1 MRRIHM
7 FQRVSA
13 NGYFA
18 SPDGD
23 LDWVVQEPA
32 LDAEA
37 TTRMTDTGAM
47 MFGRRTYQG
56 FASFWPQQVKT
67 DSPTAQSPHGPPRS
81 SESLKRMAVWIDRA
95 EKLVFSHTLKDASW
109 TGTRLLG
116 AFDPKK
122 VEELKRGPGPD
133 IMIFGSGSIVSLL
146 TEHGLVDDYTFVLS
160 PILLGR
166 GTVPIHDVTAKLA
179 LKLVDLKQ
187 FEHGNVRLHYT
198 KA

>member
-13 NGYFA
+13 NGFFA
-18 SPDGD
+18 TDDGN

-37 TTRMTDTGAM
+37 APQMTDHGAI
-47 MFGRRTYQG
+47 MFGRKTYQG
-56 FASFWPQQVKT
+56 FASFWPSQLG
-67 DSPTAQSPHGPPRS
+67 DSTTAEAPHGPARRS
-81 SESLKRMAVWIDRA
+81 EALKKMAVWIDRA

-109 TGTRLLG
+109 TGTKLLG
-116 AFDPKK
+116 AFDPAK
-122 VEELKRGPGPD
+122 VDEIKRGAGPN

-146 TEHGLVDDYTFVLS
+146 TEHGLIDDYTFVLS
-160 PILLGR
+160 PTLLGSGMLPIR
-166 GTVPIHDVTAKLA
+166 GGTAKLA
-179 LKLVDLKQ
+179 LKLADVKQ